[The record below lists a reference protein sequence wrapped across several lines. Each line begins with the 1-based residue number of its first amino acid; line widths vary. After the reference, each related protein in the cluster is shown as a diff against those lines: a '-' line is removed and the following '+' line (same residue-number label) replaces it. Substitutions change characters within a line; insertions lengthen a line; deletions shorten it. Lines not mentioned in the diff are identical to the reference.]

1 MSPRPARAKPAAHFT
16 RLESAVMAALAAE
29 LRHAVPDLTAQFR
42 NARPG
47 LKRNMAFGYYCGL
60 SSDTARPASTR
71 DGTLGSVHVLIDGLR
86 DAVAFRV
93 LMRQGRAVAIEA
105 DSYGQD
111 TRTIDFE
118 RVGFEQVFTVNAS
131 GQSVLFEG
139 PSAIPTASA
148 AARPRQVPAAPRPSV
163 PSSTSAPATV
173 IVRPRSASSAST
185 PSHTSVFGPNGAV
198 STPSAARPAA
208 ATDTPDVAP
217 GVVLLG
223 AWAVIAAV
231 AVLAVLIFRIPI
243 LFAAIAAF
251 WIGNAVRQPKVL
263 AALQRGVAEY
273 QKSQA
278 AQSS

>member
-1 MSPRPARAKPAAHFT
+1 MSLRPVRAKPAAHFT

-29 LRHAVPDLTAQFR
+29 LRHAVPDLSAQFR

-60 SSDTARPASTR
+60 TGDGVSPVSTR
-71 DGTLGSVHVLIDGLR
+71 DGALGSVHVLIDGLH

-111 TRTIDFE
+111 TRAIDFD

-139 PSAIPTASA
+139 PSVIPTASA
-148 AARPRQVPAAPRPSV
+148 AARPRQIPAAPRP
-163 PSSTSAPATV
+163 TAAASAHAQSPAAV
-173 IVRPRSASSAST
+173 IVHPRPVQSG
-185 PSHTSVFGPNGAV
+185 FGPNGAV
-198 STPSAARPAA
+198 STPSTPRPAA
-208 ATDTPDVAP
+208 EADTSEIPP
-217 GVVLLG
+217 GAMLLI
-223 AWAVIAAV
+223 AWTVIAVV
-231 AVLAVLIFRIPI
+231 AVLLVLIFDLPI

-273 QKSQA
+273 QKSKA

>member
-1 MSPRPARAKPAAHFT
+1 
-16 RLESAVMAALAAE
+16 MAALAAE
-29 LRHAVPDLTAQFR
+29 LRHGVPDLSAQFR

-60 SSDTARPASTR
+60 SGDTARPATTA
-71 DGTLGSVHVLIDGLR
+71 DGALGSVHVLIDGLR

-111 TRTIDFE
+111 TRAIDFE
-118 RVGFEQVFTVNAS
+118 RVGFEQVFTVNAH
-131 GQSVLFEG
+131 GQSVLFDG
-139 PSAIPTASA
+139 PSVIPTASA
-148 AARPRQVPAAPRPSV
+148 AARPRQIPAAPRPMAA
-163 PSSTSAPATV
+163 APAQAYSTAPAAV
-173 IVRPRSASSAST
+173 IVSRPTASA
-185 PSHTSVFGPNGAV
+185 FGPNGAV
-198 STPSAARPAA
+198 STPSAPRALPEA
-208 ATDTPDVAP
+208 DTPDVAP

-243 LFAAIAAF
+243 VFAAIAAF
-251 WIGNAVRQPKVL
+251 WIGNAARQPKVL

-273 QKSQA
+273 QKSKA
-278 AQSS
+278 AAGR

>member
-1 MSPRPARAKPAAHFT
+1 
-16 RLESAVMAALAAE
+16 MAGLAAE
-29 LRHAVPDLTAQFR
+29 LRHAVPDLAAQFR

-47 LKRNMAFGYYCGL
+47 LKRNMAVGYYCGL
-60 SSDTARPASTR
+60 TGDGVRPVSTR
-71 DGTLGSVHVLIDGLR
+71 DGALGSVHVLIDGLH

-93 LMRQGRAVAIEA
+93 LMRQGRAVALEA
-105 DSYGQD
+105 DAYGQD
-111 TRTIDFE
+111 TRTIDFD

-139 PSAIPTASA
+139 PSVIPTASA
-148 AARPRQVPAAPRPSV
+148 AARPRQIPPAPRPMT
-163 PSSTSAPATV
+163 PASTSTPATV
-173 IVRPRSASSAST
+173 VVSRPA
-185 PSHTSVFGPNGAV
+185 TSGFGPNGAV
-198 STPSAARPAA
+198 STPSTPRAQPEA
-208 ATDTPDVAP
+208 DTPEMAP
-217 GVVLLG
+217 GAMLLI
-223 AWAVIAAV
+223 AWAVIAVV
-231 AVLAVLIFRIPI
+231 AVLAVLIFDLPI

>member
-1 MSPRPARAKPAAHFT
+1 MSRPGVRAKPVAHFS

-29 LRHAVPDLTAQFR
+29 LRHAVPDLAAQFR

-47 LKRNMAFGYYCGL
+47 LKRNMTFGYYCGL
-60 SSDTARPASTR
+60 TGGGARPASTR
-71 DGTLGSVHVLIDGLR
+71 DGALGSVHVLIDGLH

-111 TRTIDFE
+111 TRAIDFDH
-118 RVGFEQVFTVNAS
+118 VGFEQVFTVNAS

-148 AARPRQVPAAPRPSV
+148 AARPRQIPAAPRP
-163 PSSTSAPATV
+163 TAAAPAHAQSPAAV
-173 IVRPRSASSAST
+173 IVHPRPVQSG
-185 PSHTSVFGPNGAV
+185 FGPNGAV
-198 STPSAARPAA
+198 GTPSTPRSQPEA
-208 ATDTPDVAP
+208 DTPNVAP
-217 GVVLLG
+217 GVLLLG

-231 AVLAVLIFRIPI
+231 AVLAVLIFDLPI
-243 LFAAIAAF
+243 IFAAVAAF

-278 AQSS
+278 AQG

>member
-1 MSPRPARAKPAAHFT
+1 
-16 RLESAVMAALAAE
+16 MAALAAE
-29 LRHAVPDLTAQFR
+29 LRHAVPDLATQFR

-60 SSDTARPASTR
+60 SSDIARPASTR
-71 DGTLGSVHVLIDGLR
+71 DGALGSVHVLIDGLR

-111 TRTIDFE
+111 TRAIDFE

-139 PSAIPTASA
+139 PSVIPTVSA
-148 AARPRQVPAAPRPSV
+148 AARPRQIPAAPRSTAATPAHAPSPPPV
-163 PSSTSAPATV
+163 VVSRSGQSA
-173 IVRPRSASSAST
+173 
-185 PSHTSVFGPNGAV
+185 FGPNGAV
-198 STPSAARPAA
+198 STPSTPRPAA
-208 ATDTPDVAP
+208 KADTPEVAP
-217 GVVLLG
+217 GVVLAG

-231 AVLAVLIFRIPI
+231 AVLAVLIFRIPVV
-243 LFAAIAAF
+243 FAAIAAF

-263 AALQRGVAEY
+263 VALQRGVAEY
-273 QKSQA
+273 QRSQA